1 MQGMDRAAEIVEQWR
16 TERPDLDPSP
26 LLVLGRVQHLAELLD
41 VVLRPPFA
49 AVGLGNGDF
58 DVLAALRREGS
69 PFELSPGQLSE
80 RMLVTTG
87 AVTKRV
93 DRLESRGLVER
104 SVSQHDARGRVVRL
118 TRAGRTLCDRLI
130 GEHLANEAAIL
141 SGLSDRDRHTLER
154 LLAVVVEAA
163 GGYAPAVPGSP
174 RRHGAS

>member
-1 MQGMDRAAEIVEQWR
+1 MDRAAEIVEQWR

-26 LLVLGRVQHLAELLD
+26 LLVLGRVQQLADLLD

-49 AVGLGNGDF
+49 SAGLGNGDF
-58 DVLAALRREGS
+58 DVLAALRRQGP

-93 DRLESRGLVER
+93 DRLEARGLVER
-104 SVSQHDARGRVVRL
+104 SISDVDARGRVVRL

-130 GEHLANEAAIL
+130 GEHLVNEAAIL
-141 SGLSDRDRHTLER
+141 ARLSDRDRRTLER
-154 LLAVVVEAA
+154 LLAVLVDAA
-163 GGYAPAVPGSP
+163 ESHAPATARVSGQRP
-174 RRHGAS
+174 AM